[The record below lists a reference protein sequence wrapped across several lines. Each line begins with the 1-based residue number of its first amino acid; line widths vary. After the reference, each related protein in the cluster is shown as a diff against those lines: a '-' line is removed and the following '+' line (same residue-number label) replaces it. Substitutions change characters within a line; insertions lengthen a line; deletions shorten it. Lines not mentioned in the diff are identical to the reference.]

1 MSSDRPLYAQTGE
14 TRYDTLSLLCDNG
27 SLLHQ
32 ITRFL
37 YWSPH
42 GEDTPGNEDVLRSV
56 RMGMAHV
63 LLKKH
68 EGYLLST
75 REGERYMSVGKA
87 CTRSV
92 VTVRPEET
100 VHEAAKRMAHH
111 EVGTLVVVE
120 GHRPV
125 GMLTDRD
132 LVIRVMAKEP
142 PPLHGLVRDVM
153 TPDPVCIPEHM
164 PLAEALVRMRGHQVR
179 RLVVVNVAKE
189 VVGLVSLD
197 DMLRLLGEEQQAIA
211 GLMRAARSRNA

>member
-1 MSSDRPLYAQTGE
+1 
-14 TRYDTLSLLCDNG
+14 
-27 SLLHQ
+27 
-32 ITRFL
+32 
-37 YWSPH
+37 
-42 GEDTPGNEDVLRSV
+42 
-56 RMGMAHV
+56 
-63 LLKKH
+63 
-68 EGYLLST
+68 
-75 REGERYMSVGKA
+75 
-87 CTRSV
+87 V
-92 VTVRPEET
+92 VTVHPEET

-164 PLAEALVRMRGHQVR
+164 PLAEALVRMRVQQVR
-179 RLVVVNVAKE
+179 RLVVVNAAKE

-211 GLMRAARSRNA
+211 GLMRAAQSRNA